1 MSDLAFCDPDHK
13 PLSSFNEV
21 CNLWVLWFIPG
32 TIETKHIYKHIKTK
46 FYIWPANGYEVGVQG
61 QVYWLWVED
70 LLISLV
76 LHNPDDVDSTNYF
89 GCISSFHLTKRSFW
103 QPIVGPMC
111 AWMLTHD
118 QLNETLGW
126 FCIAQI
132 NTFGPFPNNQQ
143 YAGNY
148 NNVYTMKSIIGD
160 TTQDWV
166 GWAQMIIKTHWKFCF
181 NEIPPFEKWR
191 GLMHMLE
198 GNTILQAHHQKMMY
212 GRPFTFDTE
221 REGFEML

>member
-1 MSDLAFCDPDHK
+1 MGAADLAFCDPDHK
-13 PLSSFNEV
+13 PLSSFNKV
-21 CNLWVLWFIPG
+21 RNLWVLWSIPG

-46 FYIWPANGYEVGVQG
+46 FYIWPADGYE
-61 QVYWLWVED
+61 
-70 LLISLV
+70 
-76 LHNPDDVDSTNYF
+76 
-89 GCISSFHLTKRSFW
+89 
-103 QPIVGPMC
+103 PIVGPMC
-111 AWMLTHD
+111 GWMLTHD

-148 NNVYTMKSIIGD
+148 NSVYTMQSVIGD
-160 TTQDWV
+160 PTRDWA
-166 GWAQMIIKTHWKFCF
+166 GWARMIIKTHWKFCF
-181 NEIPPFEKWR
+181 NEIPPFEKRR

-198 GNTILQAHHQKMMY
+198 GNTMLQAHHQKMMY